1 MAKNSF
7 VAEETFKDTFF
18 RKHTWMTASEICSVS
33 FLRIFFFVS
42 LDKSVLVHHRCLMWK
57 FSENFDTG
65 VQKNISAFFLILQ
78 ETFSNS
84 CEILV

>member
-42 LDKSVLVHHRCLMWK
+42 LDKSVLVHHRCLM
-57 FSENFDTG
+57 
-65 VQKNISAFFLILQ
+65 
-78 ETFSNS
+78 
-84 CEILV
+84 